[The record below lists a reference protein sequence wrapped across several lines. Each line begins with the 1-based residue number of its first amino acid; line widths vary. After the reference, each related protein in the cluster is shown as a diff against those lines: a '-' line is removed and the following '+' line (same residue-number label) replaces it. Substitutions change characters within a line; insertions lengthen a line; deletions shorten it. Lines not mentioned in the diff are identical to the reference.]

1 MKAEGVKRFT
11 TEVVQFEASKALVE
25 LTKFPGLNEL
35 DQSLR
40 LYLVRI
46 FRDLY
51 DLDLIE
57 ARDVVYSMI
66 GGKGYGQ
73 VTVEPVPEEG
83 LTSRRVVVTLVR
95 PPKPIEEGGE
105 E

>member
-1 MKAEGVKRFT
+1 MKVERFT
-11 TEVVQFEASKALVE
+11 TEVVRFEASKALVE

-35 DQSLR
+35 DRSLR

-66 GGKGYGQ
+66 GGEGYGQ
-73 VTVEPVPEEG
+73 VTVEPVPEED

-95 PPKPIEEGGE
+95 PPKPTGEGGE